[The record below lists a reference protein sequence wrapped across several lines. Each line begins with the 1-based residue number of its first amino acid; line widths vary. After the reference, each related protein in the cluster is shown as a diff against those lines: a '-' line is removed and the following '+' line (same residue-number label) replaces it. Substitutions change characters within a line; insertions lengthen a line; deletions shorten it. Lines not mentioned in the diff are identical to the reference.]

1 MSRCGHLRRGS
12 VGRMEG
18 AEERPGEAT
27 EAVFS
32 IPHIVKGFTVPEGGQ
47 LALAGY
53 LESWTEFAARDV
65 SAKVGILEKYLHG
78 TNGEHYSTVQSMIIY
93 ERDNDLLTSSDRP
106 SGARTLLRLH
116 RALDYASEFV
126 KELGNTSAE
135 NNFGRRVSEIYL
147 STLGRFNNKILA
159 KTVSGLLLLLPPR
172 KTMLQRM
179 NEAAALTH
187 SSLLR
192 QASGVTVDA
201 SLQLLHRVLRAR
213 LDFSEQYRKQLN
225 DAIDLLEYC
234 TAVIHSPEQHD
245 NIWQHFVIS
254 RAEMETLKDQLKD
267 LNMLMTYAYTTLEN
281 AAMTAF
287 MSGVEF
293 TASAAQQ
300 AIDNARAKMEI
311 DTKQN
316 LALELQYV
324 QRHTR
329 YIEASQKVIDET
341 EKASEDTE
349 QIEDDLK
356 ENED

>member
-1 MSRCGHLRRGS
+1 MWQTLSRRIFNHLPSCGGAFGGPGAPQSHFYRQSSRMCKRRGES
-12 VGRMEG
+12 LSHILTKAAECVGRKAG
-18 AEERPGEAT
+18 LWVVT
-27 EAVFS
+27 
-32 IPHIVKGFTVPEGGQ
+32 GGGVI
-47 LALAGY
+47 LAGY
-53 LESWTEFAARDV
+53 CLTRRPAAACQAGFTDDTFHREDLGISPVKPLE
-65 SAKVGILEKYLHG
+65 
-78 TNGEHYSTVQSMIIY
+78 
-93 ERDNDLLTSSDRP
+93 
-106 SGARTLLRLH
+106 
-116 RALDYASEFV
+116 
-126 KELGNTSAE
+126 
-135 NNFGRRVSEIYL
+135 
-147 STLGRFNNKILA
+147 
-159 KTVSGLLLLLPPR
+159 
-172 KTMLQRM
+172 M

-300 AIDNARAKMEI
+300 AIDNARVKMEI